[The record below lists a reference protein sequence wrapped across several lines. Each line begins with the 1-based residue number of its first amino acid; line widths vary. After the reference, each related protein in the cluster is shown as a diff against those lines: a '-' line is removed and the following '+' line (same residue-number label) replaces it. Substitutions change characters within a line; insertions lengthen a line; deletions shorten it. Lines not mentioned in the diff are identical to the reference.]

1 MRAVAESPETASILG
16 VDAGR
21 ITLVTFFTS
30 GALAGAAGML
40 VGLTFAVISPFI
52 GIEIGLKGV
61 VAMMVVGG
69 AGNIQG
75 AMLAGPILGL
85 AEVLSVAY
93 LGAAHRDV
101 VVLEA
106 YLGSET

>member
-21 ITLVTFFTS
+21 ITLVTVFTS

-61 VAMMVVGG
+61 VAMVVGG